1 MRHHHANAAQRAY
14 RSRRVRIDY
23 APGEAAAA
31 VLDAL
36 RAESGHLTNRAVLD
50 AIVTGWAAV
59 YRPEFLDMPMR
70 ARMTLA
76 GPDSKPSS
84 LESVVCGAKRHRD
97 GQPCEALSVPG
108 KRRCRFHGGAS
119 TGPERPKGRRR
130 WPPICGSGCR
140 SSAGAMPPA
149 SRSPGGASS

>member
-59 YRPEFLDMPMR
+59 YRPEFLDGSAC

-76 GPDSKPSS
+76 GPSAKPDS
-84 LESVVCGAKRHRD
+84 LARVVCGATRHRD

-119 TGPERPKGRRR
+119 TGPRTIEGKTKAAANLRKR
-130 WPPICGSGCR
+130 
-140 SSAGAMPPA
+140 MQ
-149 SRSPGGASS
+149 

>member
-50 AIVTGWAAV
+50 AIVTDWAAV
-59 YRPEFLDMPMR
+59 NRPEFLDVSTG

-76 GPDSKPSS
+76 GPAAKPDS
-84 LESVVCGAKRHRD
+84 LARVVCGATRHRD

-119 TGPERPKGRRR
+119 TGPRTAEGKAKVAANLRKR
-130 WPPICGSGCR
+130 
-140 SSAGAMPPA
+140 MQ
-149 SRSPGGASS
+149 

>member
-36 RAESGHLTNRAVLD
+36 RAEWGRLTNRAILD

-59 YRPEFLDMPMR
+59 NRPEILDVYTC
-70 ARMTLA
+70 ARMTLT
-76 GPDSKPSS
+76 GDRDKPAK
-84 LESVVCGAKRHRD
+84 LARVVCGATRHRD

-119 TGPERPKGRRR
+119 TGPRTAEGKAKVAANLRKR
-130 WPPICGSGCR
+130 
-140 SSAGAMPPA
+140 MQ
-149 SRSPGGASS
+149 

>member
-23 APGEAAAA
+23 ASGEAAAS

-50 AIVTGWAAV
+50 AIVTDWAAV
-59 YRPEFLDMPMR
+59 NRPEFLDVSTG

-76 GPDSKPSS
+76 GTLAKPTAWPAC
-84 LESVVCGAKRHRD
+84 VWGDPAQGR
-97 GQPCEALSVPG
+97 PAL
-108 KRRCRFHGGAS
+108 R
-119 TGPERPKGRRR
+119 GPERARQAAVSLPWRCVDRTRDGRGEGEGGRQPAEANAVAVPGQCRR
-130 WPPICGSGCR
+130 H
-140 SSAGAMPPA
+140 
-149 SRSPGGASS
+149 